1 MIYKVTNKQYNADD
15 CFVCGIQND
24 SGLHMHYY
32 ELNQS
37 FLLGVT
43 CGKNSHQSYPKRMHG
58 GIITALLDE
67 TIGRAI
73 SIDEP
78 MCWGVTTSIEVKFRR
93 PVSLDETIYVLGY
106 ITKNRSRTF
115 EGYGVI
121 LASDKK
127 TVLAESN
134 AKYLKQD
141 IKDILGNDHLSG
153 WQLIPDDKKEF
164 ELFYEFIRS
173 E

>member
-1 MIYKVTNKQYNADD
+1 MKYQVTRKQFNADD
-15 CFVCGIQND
+15 CFVCGINNH

-32 ELNQS
+32 ELNHE

-43 CGKNSHQSYPKRMHG
+43 KGLSHHQSYPKRMHG

-73 SIDEP
+73 NITEP
-78 MCWGVTTSIEVKFRR
+78 DCWGVTTSIEVKFRK
-93 PVSLDETIYVLGY
+93 PVALDETIYVLGE
-106 ITKNRSRTF
+106 ITKNRGRSF
-115 EGYGVI
+115 EGHGVI

-127 TVLAESN
+127 TVLAEST

-141 IKDILGNDHLSG
+141 IKDILGDDHLTG
-153 WQLIPDDKKEF
+153 WQLVDDNLKEF

-173 E
+173 K